1 MSMETHVFFRGKLPT
16 KAALSRAMKELGL
29 PFSITP
35 STGSLE
41 HQSGFMPMKR
51 RGEETGVEFDVYSD
65 HAAVEEFA
73 DVGVDAGFERRAS
86 LRWGGDFQEA
96 VAGMSAAAA
105 LAKLMNGVVFDE
117 AEDKLLSADDAI
129 AVARKNLQEL
139 VKPEDTKHPGTRPA
153 DLKRYLKPL
162 LKQRSDLV
170 LIGRLLVI
178 RPVRHIVRG
187 IFFDRTSD
195 KYLFKIH
202 VILRL
207 LVQPGERMFL
217 RGEVDIDHCRVW
229 DPEFPALL
237 FHVLDQDVFS
247 KLANLRRLAD
257 VDRDLG
263 RVDEWGIA
271 DFHATVDA
279 LILAGRRERASELI
293 DSFEAQPGNKERWQ
307 TWVRNQRSLLDQDA
321 ASLGAAFRLQEE
333 KVAKVHR
340 LGDAWE
346 PSPFPIEVPEGERAQ
361 RCDEPPLPARP
372 WMVPPPG
379 LVNAPPTQPGEIG
392 YASKLLRRRSGL
404 ALVIAL
410 TREEAEERHRT
421 RQDYVLAM
429 RRPDE
434 SLLVVRHLTGWSPHD
449 PERMRNSYRR
459 FLVELHGPEGLSL
472 DASIHEEIERPRVLR
487 MWSIDVHRKFGH
499 RKIWNVHNDIRARTI
514 TIHDYRKASDDYTER
529 PMTDA
534 EFDLC
539 EFAEPEFD
547 DFNELWRHVETF
559 LEREGVDA
567 LRDEAASA

>member
-16 KAALSRAMKELGL
+16 KAALSRAMKELGF
-29 PFSITP
+29 PFSIMP

-41 HQSGFMPMKR
+41 QQSGFMPMKR

-117 AEDKLLSADDAI
+117 AEDRLLSVDDAI
-129 AVARKNLQEL
+129 ALARKNLQEL
-139 VKPEDTKHPGTRPA
+139 VKPEDVKRPGTRPA
-153 DLKRYLKPL
+153 NLKCYLKPL

-170 LIGRLLVI
+170 LIGRLLII

-187 IFFDRTSD
+187 VFFGRTSD
-195 KYLFKIH
+195 KYLFELH
-202 VILRL
+202 VIVRL

-217 RGEVDIDHCRVW
+217 RGEIDIDHCRVW

-247 KLANLRRLAD
+247 RLANVRSLAD
-257 VDRDLG
+257 VDRELG
-263 RVDEWGIA
+263 NEWKIA
-271 DFHATVDA
+271 DFGATVTA
-279 LILAGRRERASELI
+279 LLLAGQRERASELI
-293 DSFEAQPGNKERWQ
+293 DRCEAQTRDNEYWQ
-307 TWVRNQRSLLDQDA
+307 TWMRRQRALLDRDA
-321 ASLGAAFRLQEE
+321 ASLGAEFRSQEE
-333 KVAKVHR
+333 KIARVHR

-346 PSPFPIEVPEGERAQ
+346 PSPFPIEVPEAERAQ
-361 RCDEPPLPARP
+361 RCDEPPFPARP
-372 WMVPPPG
+372 WIASPPG
-379 LVNAPPTQPGEIG
+379 LVNAPPTQPGEVRF
-392 YASKLLRRRSGL
+392 ASKSLRRRSGL
-404 ALVIAL
+404 ALVVAL

-434 SLLVVRHLTGWSPHD
+434 SLLVVRHHTGWSPHD
-449 PERMRNSYRR
+449 PERSRYSYRH
-459 FLVELHGPEGLSL
+459 FHVELHGSEGRFLH
-472 DASIHEEIERPRVLR
+472 ASIHEEIHRPRVLE

-499 RKIWNVHNDIRARTI
+499 RKIWNVHNDTRARTI
-514 TIHDYRKASDDYTER
+514 TIHDYRTASDGYTER

-547 DFNELWRHVETF
+547 DFNELWRRVETF

-567 LRDEAASA
+567 LRDEAASG

>member
-1 MSMETHVFFRGKLPT
+1 MSMEAHVFFRGKLPT
-16 KAALSRAMKELGL
+16 KAALSRAMKELGF

-41 HQSGFMPMKR
+41 QQSGFMPMKR

-73 DVGVDAGFERRAS
+73 DVGVDASFERRAS
-86 LRWGGDFQEA
+86 LRWDGDLQEA

-117 AEDKLLSADDAI
+117 AEDRLLSVDDAI

-170 LIGRLLVI
+170 LIGRLLLI

-187 IFFDRTSD
+187 VFFDRTSD
-195 KYLFKIH
+195 KYRFQLWLI
-202 VILRL
+202 VRL
-207 LVQPGERMFL
+207 LVEPGERMFL
-217 RGEVDIDHCRVW
+217 RGEIDIDHCRVW
-229 DPEFPALL
+229 DPEFPAML

-247 KLANLRRLAD
+247 KLANVRSLAD
-257 VDRDLG
+257 VDRELG
-263 RVDEWGIA
+263 IGSEQRIA
-271 DFHATVDA
+271 GFGTTVTA
-279 LILAGRRERASELI
+279 HILAGRRERASELI

-307 TWVRNQRSLLDQDA
+307 TWLRNQRAFLDQDA
-321 ASLGAAFRLQEE
+321 ASLGTEARSWEA

-346 PSPFPIEVPEGERAQ
+346 PSPFPIEVPEAERAQ
-361 RCDEPPLPARP
+361 RCDEPPFPARP
-372 WMVPPPG
+372 WIAPPPG
-379 LVNAPPTQPGEIG
+379 LVAPPTQPGEIG
-392 YASKLLRRRSGL
+392 FASKLLRRRSGL
-404 ALVIAL
+404 VLVVAL
-410 TREEAEERHRT
+410 TRAEAEERHRT

-434 SLLVVRHLTGWSPHD
+434 SLLVVRHHTGWSPHD
-449 PERMRNSYRR
+449 PERSRYSYRH
-459 FLVELHGPEGLSL
+459 FHVELHGSEGRFLH
-472 DASIHEEIERPRVLR
+472 ASIDEEIHRPRVLR
-487 MWSIDVHRKFGH
+487 MWSINVYSRFG
-499 RKIWNVHNDIRARTI
+499 RGNVWQTHNDTEARMI
-514 TIHDYRKASDDYTER
+514 AIHDDREASDGYTTR
-529 PMTDA
+529 PMIDS
-534 EFDLC
+534 EFELC

-547 DFNELWRHVETF
+547 NFIELWRRVETF
-559 LEREGVDA
+559 LQMQGVDP
-567 LRDEAASA
+567 LRDRAAF

>member
-16 KAALSRAMKELGL
+16 KAALSRTMKELGF
-29 PFSITP
+29 PFSIMP

-41 HQSGFMPMKR
+41 RQSGFMPMNR
-51 RGEETGVEFDVYSD
+51 RGEETGVEFDVYND
-65 HAAVEEFA
+65 HSSVEEFA

-117 AEDKLLSADDAI
+117 AEDRLLSVDDAI

-139 VKPEDTKHPGTRPA
+139 IKPEEVKHPGTRPA

-170 LIGRLLVI
+170 LIGRLLLI

-187 IFFDRTSD
+187 VFFDRTSD
-195 KYLFKIH
+195 KYLFQLH
-202 VILRL
+202 VIVRL
-207 LVQPGERMFL
+207 LVEPGERKFL
-217 RGEVDIDHCRVW
+217 RGEIDIDDCRVW

-237 FHVLDQDVFS
+237 FHVLEQDVFS
-247 KLANLRRLAD
+247 RLANVRSLAD
-257 VDRDLG
+257 VDRELG
-263 RVDEWGIA
+263 NEWKIA
-271 DFHATVDA
+271 DFGATVTA
-279 LILAGRRERASELI
+279 LLLAGQRERASELI
-293 DSFEAQPGNKERWQ
+293 DRCEAQTRDNEYWQ
-307 TWVRNQRSLLDQDA
+307 TWMRHQRALLDQDA
-321 ASLGAAFRLQEE
+321 ASLGAEFRSEEE
-333 KVAKVHR
+333 KIARVHR

-346 PSPFPIEVPEGERAQ
+346 PSPFPIEVPEAERAQ
-361 RCDEPPLPARP
+361 RCDEPPFPARP
-372 WMVPPPG
+372 WIASPPG
-379 LVNAPPTQPGEIG
+379 LVNAPPTQPGEVRF
-392 YASKLLRRRSGL
+392 ASKSLRRRSGL
-404 ALVIAL
+404 ALVVAL
-410 TREEAEERHRT
+410 TREEAEETHRT

-434 SLLVVRHLTGWSPHD
+434 SLLVVRHHTGWSPHD
-449 PERMRNSYRR
+449 PERSRYSYRH
-459 FLVELHGPEGLSL
+459 FHVELHGSEGRFLL
-472 DASIHEEIERPRVLR
+472 ASIHEEIHRPGVLK

-499 RKIWNVHNDIRARTI
+499 RKIWNVHNETGARTI
-514 TIHDYRKASDDYTER
+514 TIHDYRTASDGYTER
-529 PMTDA
+529 PMTDT

-547 DFNELWRHVETF
+547 DFNELWRRVETF

-567 LRDEAASA
+567 LRDETASR